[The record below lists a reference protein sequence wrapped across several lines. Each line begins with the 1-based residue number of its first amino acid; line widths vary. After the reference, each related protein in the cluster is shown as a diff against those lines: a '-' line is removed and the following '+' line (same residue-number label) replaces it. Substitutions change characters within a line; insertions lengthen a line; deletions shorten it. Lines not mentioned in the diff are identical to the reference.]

1 MNHMFKEN
9 IKEKMVQACGKQ
21 SIDIL
26 IKSFNRQ
33 IDNNTQF
40 SSIDTVHV
48 LNAVLESPK
57 SMNEIILKTK
67 STNSIVNDS
76 ESENMNQNNSLM
88 KTRE

>member
-1 MNHMFKEN
+1 MFKEN

-57 SMNEIILKTK
+57 SMNEII
-67 STNSIVNDS
+67 SVSILYPSFELTYD
-76 ESENMNQNNSLM
+76 
-88 KTRE
+88 KF